1 MQVKKFILH
10 HYPATRSVRV
20 RWMLHETVGDN
31 FEVKR
36 VELYEGAQY
45 EPHYVT
51 FNPNHNVPMLE
62 IHWEDGSV
70 QHMLESVAMV
80 EWLADQYPEREL
92 CPRPESGAGRAD
104 YLQTMHF
111 AGTWLDMMLWQ
122 IRIHTHILSSDEVDQ
137 RSLNRYRGKFVDD
150 GEPQILKRLGRHEYI
165 LGDQLSAAD
174 CIMGHIVF
182 WAKAY
187 DLCQDKRFDAYVATL
202 MGHDSLAKSLDDL
215 ASFQIAPDDNQAI
228 VRRFN
233 G

>member
-1 MQVKKFILH
+1 MQINKFILH

-20 RWMLHETVGDN
+20 RWILQETVGDK
-31 FEVKR
+31 FEVRR

-45 EPHYVT
+45 NSDYLI
-51 FNPNHNVPMLE
+51 FNPNHSVPMLE

-80 EWLADQYPEREL
+80 EWLADQYPEKEL
-92 CPRPESGAGRAD
+92 CPRPENGARRAD

-122 IRIHTHILSSDEVDQ
+122 IRIHTHILPSDEIDQ
-137 RSLNRYRGKFVDD
+137 KTLDRYRGKFIDD
-150 GEPQILKRLGRHEYI
+150 GEPQILARLNKHKYI
-165 LGDQLSAAD
+165 LGDQFSAAD

-187 DLCQDKRFDAYVATL
+187 DLCRDERFDAYVATL
-202 MGHDSLAKSLDDL
+202 MQRDSLAKSLDDL
-215 ASFQIAPDDNQAI
+215 ATFQIAPEKNQSI
-228 VRRFN
+228 VQHFN